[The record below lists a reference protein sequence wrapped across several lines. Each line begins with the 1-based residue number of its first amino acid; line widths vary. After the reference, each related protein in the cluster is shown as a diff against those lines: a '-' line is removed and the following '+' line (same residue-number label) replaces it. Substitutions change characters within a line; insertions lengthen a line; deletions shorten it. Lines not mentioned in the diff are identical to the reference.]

1 MVLWYMQL
9 PERGLF
15 HEATFLVFFS
25 AILALAS
32 AHFASA
38 DAETTNKDVN
48 IDISYDMVMDR
59 SHPNPATNLR
69 SHFHIQL
76 VLSGKNKVSQTVDL
90 TSAGNLDHRASSK
103 ALGAGAGG
111 WHVASKNKL
120 VRVVSM
126 PQSVR
131 TMIVTVEG
139 ESCNF
144 AVTDVLK
151 PGFSEY
157 KFTASYTNWE
167 FYNRYEN
174 VNPECK
180 IH

>member
-1 MVLWYMQL
+1 MK
-9 PERGLF
+9 RHFLF
-15 HEATFLVFFS
+15 FAAV
-25 AILALAS
+25 AGLAS
-32 AHFASA
+32 AHFTGAR
-38 DAETTNKDVN
+38 AETTNKDVN

-69 SHFHIQL
+69 SHFHIHL
-76 VLSGKNKVSQTVDL
+76 VLSGKHSVSQTVDL

-103 ALGAGAGG
+103 TLGAGAGG
-111 WHVASKNKL
+111 WHVASENKL
-120 VRVVSM
+120 VHVISM

-131 TMIVTVEG
+131 TMIVTVNG
-139 ESCNF
+139 ASCDF
-144 AVTDVLK
+144 TVTDVLK

-174 VNPECK
+174 LNPQCN
-180 IH
+180 IR